1 MQMYEIFS
9 DELKLSE
16 GNSQCEEVGPPA
28 LFKFPHNCIGS
39 LFALNQ
45 KGEKVNFGTG
55 FMVSSRL
62 VLTAAHTFKT
72 ERGGLIVPLKPQS
85 FSIP

>member
-1 MQMYEIFS
+1 MEMYEIFS

-16 GNSQCEEVGPPA
+16 GKSQSEEVGPPG

-39 LFALNQ
+39 LCAVNQ
-45 KGEKVNFGTG
+45 KGEKISFGTG
-55 FMVSSRL
+55 FMVSNRL

-72 ERGGLIVPLKPQS
+72 ERGGLIIPLKP
-85 FSIP
+85 

>member
-1 MQMYEIFS
+1 MYEIFI
-9 DELKLSE
+9 DEPKLRE
-16 GNSQCEEVGPPA
+16 GKSQCEDIGTPD

-39 LFALNQ
+39 LFAVNQ